1 MNARMRMI
9 AAGAAVALI
18 TGAASAAAA
27 SAGSSSSPSAS
38 SGATQV
44 KPSPTE
50 TGGKTGDP
58 GFWINRLAA
67 SLHVDPQ
74 RLNAALA
81 DAKETI
87 GRLGVAPL
95 DPRVVAVLAHD
106 LGISTDQATT
116 VIKDVFGTGASGK
129 PGPAPGAPDP
139 RMSSTL
145 AGILHVSQ
153 ERAAQVLEQL
163 GRIQDDQ
170 RGQGIDPNDPQ
181 YRAIAASL
189 HITPEQLSQDLLT
202 LKQDIRSTIPTST
215 ASPVS

>member
-38 SGATQV
+38 SAGDV
-44 KPSPTE
+44 KPSPTA

-58 GFWINRLAA
+58 GYWINRLAA

-95 DPRVVAVLAHD
+95 DPRVVAVLVRD
-106 LGISTDQATT
+106 LGISTDQATA

-139 RMSSTL
+139 RLSSTL

-163 GRIQDDQ
+163 GRIQDDR

-215 ASPVS
+215 ASPAS

>member
-38 SGATQV
+38 SAGDV
-44 KPSPTE
+44 KPSPTA

-58 GFWINRLAA
+58 GYWINRLAA

-95 DPRVVAVLAHD
+95 DPRVVAVLVRD

-139 RMSSTL
+139 RLSSTL

-163 GRIQDDQ
+163 GRIQDDR
-170 RGQGIDPNDPQ
+170 RGQGIDPNDPR

-215 ASPVS
+215 ASPAS

>member
-38 SGATQV
+38 SAGDV
-44 KPSPTE
+44 KPSPTA

-58 GFWINRLAA
+58 GYWINRLAA

-95 DPRVVAVLAHD
+95 DPRVVAVLVHD

-129 PGPAPGAPDP
+129 PAPGAPDP
-139 RMSSTL
+139 RLSSTL

-163 GRIQDDQ
+163 GRIQDDR
-170 RGQGIDPNDPQ
+170 RGQGIDPNDPR

-202 LKQDIRSTIPTST
+202 LKQDIRSAIPTST
-215 ASPVS
+215 ASPAS

>member
-27 SAGSSSSPSAS
+27 SAGSSSSPSAP
-38 SGATQV
+38 SGVTDV
-44 KPSPTE
+44 KPSPTA
-50 TGGKTGDP
+50 TGGKSGDP
-58 GFWINRLAA
+58 QFWINQLAA

-74 RLNAALA
+74 RLNAALV

-95 DPRVVAVLAHD
+95 DPRVVAVVAHD
-106 LGISTDQATT
+106 LGVSTAQATT
-116 VIKDVFGTGASGK
+116 VIKDVFGNGTPGK
-129 PGPAPGAPDP
+129 KGPAPGTPDP
-139 RMSSTL
+139 LLSSTL

-153 ERAAQVLEQL
+153 ARAAQVLEQL

-189 HITPEQLSQDLLT
+189 HITPQQLSQDLRT
-202 LKQDIRSTIPTST
+202 LKQDIRSTMPKST
-215 ASPVS
+215 DSPAA